1 MSLPNEF
8 DFGLLKVGNGAT
20 PEVFTAVCG
29 IIDVAVNETVDTTSR
44 RVRDC
49 TTPNKPGVTKIKVNG
64 TSWAITA
71 SGLTNASEET
81 NLRALLGKLK
91 NYKVE
96 AYDDDGTDAGDLLG
110 TWSGAAVLN
119 AKNININRDS
129 DSAIELTLEGDG
141 ALAWAAA

>member
-8 DFGLLKVGNGAT
+8 DFGLLKVGDGES

-29 IIDVAVNETVDTTSR
+29 IIDVAVNETADTTAR

-49 TTPNKPGVTKIKVNG
+49 ATPNKPGVTKIKVNG

-71 SGLTNASEET
+71 SGLTNAAEET
-81 NLRALLGKLK
+81 GLRALLGKLN

-110 TWSGAAVLN
+110 TWSGAAVLT
-119 AKNININRDS
+119 AKNINVNRDS
-129 DSAIELTLEGDG
+129 DSALELTLEGDG
-141 ALAWAAA
+141 ALTWTAA

>member
-20 PEVFTAVCG
+20 PEVFTTVCG
-29 IIDVAVNETVDTTSR
+29 IIDVAVNESVDTTSR

-49 TTPNKPGVTKIKVNG
+49 TTPNKPGVTKVKVNG
-64 TSWAITA
+64 TSWTITA

-81 NLRALLGKLK
+81 SLRALLGKLN

-110 TWSGAAVLN
+110 TWSGGAVLT
-119 AKNININRDS
+119 AKNINVNRDS